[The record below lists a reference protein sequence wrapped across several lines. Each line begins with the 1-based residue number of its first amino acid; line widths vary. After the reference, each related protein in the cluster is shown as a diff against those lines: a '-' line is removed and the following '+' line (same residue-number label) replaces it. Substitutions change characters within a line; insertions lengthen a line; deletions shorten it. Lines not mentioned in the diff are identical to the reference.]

1 MSWRESS
8 LVMLMLGAVAW
19 LGAFPACKAQF
30 EPLPDDDSADDD
42 DDDDDTADDD
52 TGDDDTVDALFES
65 GALELVEGGVYTIYL
80 IGSMSG
86 APPIGAWL
94 VEDLGTV
101 VSTDQ
106 PALRF
111 VHAAAS
117 EGPTDWYVD
126 GVVPDA
132 SLSGMLP
139 GAVYPPQEQIGY
151 FNPGDPG
158 TYKIDVYPPGGVY
171 GVDMPV
177 AGDFIESYN
186 PDTFY
191 SVVLT
196 GGAANRIL
204 VRTADDVSSPQPGNA
219 RVRVFHSIE
228 GLAIFDAS
236 IELVATGNSLDLW
249 DDVTIGT
256 AGNPWEVPSGSVIL
270 RIFEAI

>member
-1 MSWRESS
+1 MNGRKSS
-8 LVMLMLGAVAW
+8 LWLLMLAVVAW
-19 LGAFPACKAQF
+19 LSAFPACKAQF

-42 DDDDDTADDD
+42 DDDTADDD
-52 TGDDDTVDALFES
+52 TGDDDTVDSLFES
-65 GALELVEGGVYTIYL
+65 GPLELVDGGVYTIFL
-80 IGSMSG
+80 IGSMTG
-86 APPIGAWL
+86 TPPVGSWL

-101 VSTDQ
+101 VNADQ

-126 GVVPDA
+126 GVIPDA
-132 SLSGMLP
+132 SLAGMLP
-139 GAVYPPQEQIGY
+139 GAIYPPQEQIGY

-158 TYKIDVYPPGGVY
+158 TYKVDVFAPGSVY
-171 GVDMPV
+171 GIDTPI
-177 AGDFIESYN
+177 AGDYIEFDN

-191 SVVLT
+191 SVILT
-196 GGAANRIL
+196 GGPANRSL
-204 VRTADDVSSPQPGNA
+204 VRTVDDVSAPQPGNA
-219 RVRVFHSIE
+219 RVRLFHSIE

-249 DDVTIGT
+249 DDVMLSTD
-256 AGNPWEVPSGSVIL
+256 ADPWEVPAGTVIL